1 MCQEAGG
8 VDDYTPRMLAPP
20 SKTEMLRGP
29 CICSHSKIMHG
40 AFMCLDQSRFNMN
53 IAGKTGQAASSNPRK
68 LLKAAK
74 SYVLPQSRGVLVPA
88 CELVQYNKVHWC
100 ASQVLSDVDT

>member
-8 VDDYTPRMLAPP
+8 GGDYTPRDASPP
-20 SKTEMLRGP
+20 KIEMLRDP
-29 CICSHSKIMHG
+29 CICIHSKIMHG
-40 AFMCLDQSRFNMN
+40 AFLCLDQRRFNMN
-53 IAGKTGQAASSNPRK
+53 IGGKTRQAASSNPRK

-74 SYVLPQSRGVLVPA
+74 SYVLPQSQGVLVPA
-88 CELVQYNKVHWC
+88 CELVQYNKVVWC